1 MAPGIRFYFLGIL
14 LFLLYAHII
23 IWPAF
28 LFLLNIPLN
37 SFEFPLSVVS
47 WFISGWYIQK
57 HLFGNSKKG
66 DYFFNTAFAGF
77 IFALTLIFTQG
88 FYDTSFDGNWY
99 HMDAVYNIMAGW
111 NPVYT
116 QLLPEQ
122 TSYCEP
128 YLNHFPK
135 CSWIYGANVSMFFGL
150 IETGKSGT
158 LLLIIA
164 GLFIWQQVAREALKL
179 NTMASWVFS
188 LLIAANP
195 VQMLNILTFYTDGQL
210 SSMFAIAIGFA
221 LLFARN
227 KNGFN
232 LTLALL
238 ALALLANYK
247 FTSAIYAGILA
258 FFLFIYCWNQHFK
271 NYKKLLIIFTCW
283 GIFTYVIIGFN
294 PYITNT
300 IHHQHPFYP
309 LSESSERVFSK
320 KDIYPA
326 NFLEMNWFQKFF
338 NSVFAEPSWNRN
350 PDNSH
355 LKVLFGHTNLHS
367 YTGGVP
373 DLAGFGPM
381 VPEVLV
387 LLIPAFLF
395 ACFFKSNKKILPVLL
410 FMGVLAST
418 IIINP
423 EAWVLRYVPQFWLFI
438 LAMLYVVWIHPKV
451 KYLAWLLAFGL
462 LMNAYMITREYIQS
476 NYDKTHAL
484 EAQFDLIKQ
493 DLFQY
498 QIYHGWTNSFRNRL
512 GAVGFD
518 TAHLVW
524 IPPEDSTSIEFVGSL
539 GARFRKIK

>member
-1 MAPGIRFYFLGIL
+1 MAPGIRLYFLGIL
-14 LFLLYAHII
+14 LFFLYANIV
-23 IWPAF
+23 IWPALLF
-28 LFLLNIPLN
+28 LFNIPLN
-37 SFEFPLSVVS
+37 IFVFPLSVLS
-47 WFISGWYIQK
+47 WFISGWTIQK
-57 HLFGNSKKG
+57 YFSGTVKMD
-66 DYFFNTAFAGF
+66 DYILNTGFA
-77 IFALTLIFTQG
+77 ALIFTGSIIFTQS

-99 HMDAVYNIMAGW
+99 HMDAVYNLMAGW

-135 CSWIYGANVSMFFGL
+135 ISWIYGSNVSLFFGM
-150 IETGKSGT
+150 IEAGKSGT
-158 LLLIIA
+158 LLLIFA
-164 GLFIWQQVAREALKL
+164 VLFIWQYVAKEALQL
-179 NTMASWVFS
+179 NSISSWVFA

-195 VQMLNILTFYTDGQL
+195 VQMLNLLSFYTDGQL
-210 SSMFAIAIGFA
+210 SSMFAIAIGFV
-221 LLFARN
+221 LIFTKN

-232 LTLALL
+232 ISFALL

-258 FFLFIYCWNQHFK
+258 LFLFIYCWKQHFVSIQ
-271 NYKKLLIIFTCW
+271 KLLLIFICW
-283 GIFTYVIIGFN
+283 GLFTYLIMGFS

-300 IHHQHPFYP
+300 IHHKHPFYP

-326 NFLEMNWFQKFF
+326 NFLEMNWAQKFF
-338 NSVFAEPSWNRN
+338 YSVFAEPSWNRN
-350 PDNSH
+350 PDKSQ
-355 LKVLFGHTNLHS
+355 LKVLFGQTNLHS

-395 ACFFKSNKKILPVLL
+395 ACFFKTNKKIIPVLMY
-410 FMGVLAST
+410 MGVLAST

-438 LAMLYVVWIHPKV
+438 LAMLYVVWVHPKL
-451 KYLAWLLAFGL
+451 KYLAWVLALGL
-462 LMNAYMITREYIQS
+462 LLNTYIVTREYIQS
-476 NYDKTHAL
+476 NRDKTEAL
-484 EAQFDLIKQ
+484 EVQFNLIKQ
-493 DLFQY
+493 DYFQY
-498 QIYHGWTNSFRNRL
+498 QIYHGWTNSFKNRL

-524 IPPEDSTSIEFVGSL
+524 IPPEDSTAIEFVGSL